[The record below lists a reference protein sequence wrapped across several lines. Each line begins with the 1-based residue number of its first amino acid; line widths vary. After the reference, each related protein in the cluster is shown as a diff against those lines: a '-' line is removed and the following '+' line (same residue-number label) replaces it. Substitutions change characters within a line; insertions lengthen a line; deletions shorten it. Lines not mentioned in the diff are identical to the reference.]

1 MLLNQVTYVFSL
13 VEKNFPTQ
21 DQNLKTGTYLDSIIF
36 LEQKLTRTLSLYVN
50 VWAPANA
57 NSNSNLPVKVWIYGG
72 GQQGGGIQNPL
83 FNGCSLA
90 AHDTLLVSIN
100 YRLGP
105 LGYLTIDDAGIGGN
119 FAIQDLILGLEW
131 VQSHIAAFGG
141 DPVSFGLPYPD
152 LEADANYI
160 SNRKRLSCLVNP
172 PERRTFLSSVPYRRR
187 HHSSMQPFGNQVL
200 VHNSPLRKLRTL
212 SGHHTQANSIVPQM

>member
-1 MLLNQVTYVFSL
+1 
-13 VEKNFPTQ
+13 
-21 DQNLKTGTYLDSIIF
+21 
-36 LEQKLTRTLSLYVN
+36 VN

-57 NSNSNLPVKVWIYGG
+57 HSNSNLPVKVWIYGG

-105 LGYLTIDDAGIGGN
+105 LGYLTVDDAGIGGN

-141 DPVSFGLPYPD
+141 DPVSIGLPYPH
-152 LEADANYI
+152 LRLMLTTSQQKKVLLFGESAGATNVFILSTLPQAPSLFNAAVWESGAGPQLATPEVANTYGTSYASKLNCTI
-160 SNRKRLSCLVNP
+160 NV
-172 PERRTFLSSVPYRRR
+172 SSDMNHWPATNTDY
-187 HHSSMQPFGNQVL
+187 
-200 VHNSPLRKLRTL
+200 L
-212 SGHHTQANSIVPQM
+212 SGRCMP

>member
-1 MLLNQVTYVFSL
+1 
-13 VEKNFPTQ
+13 
-21 DQNLKTGTYLDSIIF
+21 
-36 LEQKLTRTLSLYVN
+36 VN
-50 VWAPANA
+50 VWAPADA

-105 LGYLTIDDAGIGGN
+105 LGYLTIADAGIGGN
-119 FAIQDLILGLEW
+119 FGIQDLILGLEW

-141 DPVSFGLPYPD
+141 DPVSFRLPYPD
-152 LEADANYI
+152 LGLNANYFSTEKGCPVWRI
-160 SNRKRLSCLVNP
+160 
-172 PERRTFLSSVPYRRR
+172 RRR
-187 HHSSMQPFGNQVL
+187 DECLHPQHPTAGAVALQCSRMGIRCWSTT
-200 VHNSPLRKLRTL
+200 RD
-212 SGHHTQANSIVPQM
+212 SGSCK